1 MPNIKPIKIRKKK
14 SPAVLALDLLII
26 AMAVTGLYL
35 VLKPIV
41 LHWQQDRLT
50 QQLLNAYEDGDSTIE
65 IDPNA
70 YKVEGEEIEYIE
82 AYETYPTEPTATTT
96 VPVTSETGETTET
109 GPTSELT
116 LPSKPGGTTNAT
128 EATTTEAT
136 TAEPT
141 PTPKPLVRVKA
152 IARIK
157 IDKISVD
164 MPIAEGSSLV
174 NLRVAIGHHSPT
186 APIGQPGLAVL
197 FGHRSYT
204 FGRHFN
210 RLGEVAVDETFV
222 IEDKTN
228 RYTYQ
233 IRKIYRVLP
242 EELLAEIY
250 QPVEGSWVILV
261 TCDPVRVASHRLLVL
276 AEVIATEPIG

>member
-1 MPNIKPIKIRKKK
+1 MPNEKPIKIHKKK
-14 SPAVLALDLLII
+14 SPAVFALDLLII

-50 QQLLNAYEDGDSTIE
+50 QQLLNAYEDGDSIIE
-65 IDPNA
+65 IDPEA

-82 AYETYPTEPTATTT
+82 AYETFPTEPTEPMT
-96 VPVTSETGETTET
+96 VAETSETGETAGT
-109 GPTSELT
+109 GPTSDLT
-116 LPSKPGGTTNAT
+116 LPSKPGGTTDET
-128 EATTTEAT
+128 EVTTTEST

-141 PTPKPLVRVKA
+141 PQPRVKVKA

-242 EELLAEIY
+242 AELLAEIY

-276 AEVIATEPIG
+276 AEVIATEPLG

>member
-1 MPNIKPIKIRKKK
+1 MPDVKPIKIRKKK
-14 SPAVLALDLLII
+14 SPAVFALDLLII
-26 AMAVTGLYL
+26 AMVITGLYL

-50 QQLLNAYEDGDSTIE
+50 RQLLNAYEDDDSIIE
-65 IDPNA
+65 IDPDA
-70 YKVEGEEIEYIE
+70 YKVEGEEIDYIE
-82 AYETYPTEPTATTT
+82 AYETFPTGPTVATTQIT
-96 VPVTSETGETTET
+96 TGETTET
-109 GPTSELT
+109 GPTSDLT
-116 LPSKPGGTTNAT
+116 LPSKPGGTTT
-128 EATTTEAT
+128 ATTTEAT

-141 PTPKPLVRVKA
+141 PKPRVQVKA

-157 IDKISVD
+157 IDKINVD

-210 RLGEVAVDETFV
+210 RLGEVAVDETFT

-242 EELLAEIY
+242 KELLAEIY

>member
-1 MPNIKPIKIRKKK
+1 MPDEKPLKIRKKK
-14 SPAVLALDLLII
+14 TPAVVALDLLII
-26 AMAVTGLYL
+26 AMAITGLYL
-35 VLKPIV
+35 ILKPII

-50 QQLLNAYEDGDSTIE
+50 QSLLNAYEDGDSFIE
-65 IDPNA
+65 VDPDA
-70 YKVEGEEIEYIE
+70 YKVEGEEIEYVE
-82 AYETYPTEPTATTT
+82 AYETYPTEPT
-96 VPVTSETGETTET
+96 TSGESTPAGETTT
-109 GPTSELT
+109 DGGPTSELT
-116 LPSKPGGTTNAT
+116 LPSKPGGTT
-128 EATTTEAT
+128 EAT

-141 PTPKPLVRVKA
+141 PTPKPRVKVKA

-157 IDKISVD
+157 IDKINVD

-186 APIGQPGLAVL
+186 ATIGQPGLAVL

-204 FGRHFN
+204 YGRHFN
-210 RLGEVAVDETFV
+210 RLGEVAVDDQFT
-222 IEDKTN
+222 IEDKNN

-242 EELLAEIY
+242 KELLNEIY

-276 AEVIATEPIG
+276 AEVIETEPID